1 MSDTPPTPAPAA
13 TTNPVPPSPG
23 PAAAVPARPAG
34 NKVFLAVAAVLFFGW
49 LGWLAVTALTKSHE
63 PVVSHAQAA
72 AASVPVHVRLEAAVP
87 DRESLLLRATP
98 NGQAVTPLKGKADKP
113 AFVIEVVE
121 QLRPNGPAAGT
132 TIGVSNIDRCTGFT
146 GPGEYLLLLNPDAD
160 ATIDGRP
167 AYTLVGQQ
175 RSPGAEPD
183 GAAPVIY
190 KWGAD
195 VGKQVQR
202 LYR

>member
-1 MSDTPPTPAPAA
+1 MSDTPPTP
-13 TTNPVPPSPG
+13 G
-23 PAAAVPARPAG
+23 PAAPPTPPAPTPAEPTRSAG
-34 NKVFLAVAAVLFFGW
+34 SVLLLVVTAALFFGW

-72 AASVPVHVRLEAAVP
+72 AAAVPVRARLEAAVP

-113 AFVIEVVE
+113 AFVMEVVE

-132 TIGVSNIDRCTGFT
+132 TIGVSNIDRCAGFT

-167 AYTLVGQQ
+167 AYTLIGQQ
-175 RSPGAEPD
+175 RSPGAELD
-183 GAAPVIY
+183 GAPPVIY

-202 LYR
+202 LYPTRP